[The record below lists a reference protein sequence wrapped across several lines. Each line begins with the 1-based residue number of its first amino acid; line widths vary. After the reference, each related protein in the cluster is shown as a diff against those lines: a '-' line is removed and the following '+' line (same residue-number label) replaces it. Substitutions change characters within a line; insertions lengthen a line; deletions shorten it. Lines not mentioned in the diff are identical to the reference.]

1 MSKKYEIKLD
11 QFAGPLEK
19 LLELIEEKKLEI
31 TTISLAAVTADFLNF
46 LKTLTEEVKH
56 PSVIADFI
64 VVASRLLLIKS
75 KALLPDLE
83 LTEEEEGE
91 IKDLETRLK
100 LYKEYKNAALEIK
113 ELWNQKKVSYSRPLF
128 LNLPPIFY
136 PPEHLNIDDLVT
148 AIQTILNE
156 LKGLMPESQTVKRIV
171 ITIKEKI
178 EELMERFKEKTEHNF
193 SRLTKT
199 KPKIEIII
207 MFLAILQLLRDR
219 MIEAQQDERFSD
231 IIIKKY

>member
-1 MSKKYEIKLD
+1 MPVKYEIKLD

-46 LKTLTEEVKH
+46 LKTLTEKIKH

-100 LYKEYKNAALEIK
+100 LYKEYKNAALGIK
-113 ELWNQKKVSYSRPLF
+113 ELWGKKRVSFSRPLF
-128 LNLPPIFY
+128 LNLPPIFC
-136 PPEHLNIDDLVT
+136 PPEHLKIDNLVM
-148 AIQTILNE
+148 AIQIILNE
-156 LKGLMPESQTVKRIV
+156 LKGLMPESQTVKRVI

-178 EELMERFKEKTEHNF
+178 EELMERFKEKTEYNF

-219 MIEAQQDERFSD
+219 IIEAQQNERFSD